1 MKFLYEQFDKP
12 LHVRLLSHT
21 FDGVIDVVDLAP
33 AVVPNKVDGGV
44 EVRRLQV
51 DREGGVGSVPPDDR
65 CRL

>member
-1 MKFLYEQFDKP
+1 MYEQFDKP
-12 LHVRLLSHT
+12 LHVRLLSHTCT

-51 DREGGVGSVPPDDR
+51 DREGGVGSIPPHDR